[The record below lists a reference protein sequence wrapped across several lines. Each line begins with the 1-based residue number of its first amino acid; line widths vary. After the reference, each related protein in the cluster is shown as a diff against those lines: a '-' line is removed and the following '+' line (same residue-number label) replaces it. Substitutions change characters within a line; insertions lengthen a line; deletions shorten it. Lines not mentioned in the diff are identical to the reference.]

1 MWEFNTLVCWLSA
14 GTKRQLPI
22 SYGEAAKTNT
32 LYDLNI
38 THNAIGSRHCR
49 QHTTKRRRPK
59 ILKVLKVYVSPA
71 ENFGEKR
78 SVSTTKR
85 VHA

>member
-1 MWEFNTLVCWLSA
+1 MSCD
-14 GTKRQLPI
+14 
-22 SYGEAAKTNT
+22 EAAKTNN

-49 QHTTKRRRPK
+49 QHTTKRRRAK
-59 ILKVLKVYVSPA
+59 ILKVLKVYVRPYGSLRPA